1 MITTMH
7 IPQSVIALVFYA
19 LWTIALVLMIGIDRV
34 LLVALGRIKAKD
46 ITPGTPH
53 GNNAYWRINRAHMNA
68 AENIG
73 IFATIVLAGWIAGA
87 ETHLFNLLAVIVV
100 AARIVQ
106 SLIHIVSGSGTAI
119 MFRFTFFGVQLVSEI
134 WMAIIILK
142 AAHVF

>member
-7 IPQSVIALVFYA
+7 IPQSVLALVFYA

-68 AENIG
+68 AENVG
-73 IFATIVLAGWIAGA
+73 VFAAIVLAGWIAGA
-87 ETHLFNLLAVIVV
+87 ETQMFNLLAMIVV
-100 AARIVQ
+100 AARVIQ
-106 SLIHIVSGSGTAI
+106 SLIHISSGSGFAI
-119 MFRFTFFGVQLVSEI
+119 MMRFSAFGVQLVSEI

-142 AAHVF
+142 VARVF